1 MKIVFTT
8 LLIHFHYT
16 FFMKYYFNKSC
27 AYITLYKVQN
37 DLTSGYGMKNSNLTT
52 TKKKINETYLEIK
65 TP

>member
-37 DLTSGYGMKNSNLTT
+37 DLTSGYGMKNSNLT
-52 TKKKINETYLEIK
+52 KKKNK
-65 TP
+65 